1 MSDEIESCPC
11 GQVPEKL
18 CVQEAGQGSK
28 WAMVNGYC
36 CGEWNIEFR
45 TNYTKI
51 GSEENNWLARQA
63 WNAAPRGIAKP

>member
-1 MSDEIESCPC
+1 MSDELAACPC

-18 CVQEAGQGSK
+18 CVQEGAQGYK

-36 CGEWNIEFR
+36 CCEWNIEFH

-51 GSEENNWLARQA
+51 GSEENNRLAREA
-63 WNAAPRGIAKP
+63 WNAAPRGIVKP